1 MTTMKTAKFVK
12 AGESTSEIGVSNGT
26 SIRDAAKKA
35 GMEINE
41 TKETVY
47 VLDEDTDE
55 MDDDP
60 CDLDDVVETGSYA
73 IVPQT
78 ESN

>member
-1 MTTMKTAKFVK
+1 MATLKTVKFVRP
-12 AGESTSEIGVSNGT
+12 GEETKEIGVSNGT
-26 SIRDAAKKA
+26 NIRDAAIKA
-35 GMEINE
+35 GMTINE
-41 TKETVY
+41 EKESVF

-55 MDDDP
+55 MDDDE
-60 CDLDDVVETGSYA
+60 CSLEDVVETGSYA